1 MLSVLKK
8 CYLLKINV
16 KNPYNAKSKNYRS
29 MVLEKGENGSI

>member
-1 MLSVLKK
+1 MLSMLKV

-29 MVLEKGENGSI
+29 VVLDKGEN